1 MPWHKHAVHTKT
13 VFRNYTLTTGGANIS
28 GVTIFER
35 LIIIIKNKSEH
46 L

>member
-13 VFRNYTLTTGGANIS
+13 VLLFRNYTLTTGGANIS

-35 LIIIIKNKSEH
+35 LNSNNNH
-46 L
+46 